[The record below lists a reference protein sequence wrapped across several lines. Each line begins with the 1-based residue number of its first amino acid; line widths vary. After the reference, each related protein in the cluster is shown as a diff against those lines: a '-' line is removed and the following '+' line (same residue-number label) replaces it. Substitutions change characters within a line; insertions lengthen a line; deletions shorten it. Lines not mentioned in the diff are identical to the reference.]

1 MRAQEE
7 EKRRA
12 AKCGPAAFCRLPFG
26 ALCDMIFQLEY
37 LNLEELL
44 WSAKTYWSPRRTWTA
59 SGSLRRRSAPCSPP
73 GRHIP
78 SPAWTPSGASRTWP
92 TARAHGDAGRVRL
105 HLHRRPQGGGS
116 GDPEHLRRPG
126 ARGGPGV
133 RQPGRPDPHEE
144 GEPGAGHRLMR
155 LHGPGAPGVGADQT
169 ILPPRGPGV
178 RPPRPVEVPGAPLAG
193 VRDPQAGVLRP
204 GRARDDRRGHPRGAG
219 AGREGLGLHHVRVQQ
234 LLLLLHRALR
244 PGPGAEPGPPGGPG
258 RGAGAGGGG
267 VQGHHPAGPEREL
280 LRQRPGSGLPLP
292 GPAGG
297 HRQDPRGVPD
307 PVHVQPPQ
315 GRHQAAL

>member
-1 MRAQEE
+1 MERKDVLVPQADLDRQREFE
-7 EKRRA
+7 EKIRAMFAAREAHPIALRGHLRVPAERGRR
-12 AKCGPAAFCRLPFG
+12 P
-26 ALCDMIFQLEY
+26 E
-37 LNLEELL
+37 
-44 WSAKTYWSPRRTWTA
+44 
-59 SGSLRRRSAPCSPP
+59 
-73 GRHIP
+73 
-78 SPAWTPSGASRTWP
+78 
-92 TARAHGDAGRVRL
+92 AHGDAGRVRL

-133 RQPGRPDPHEE
+133 RQPGRPGPTRRRRTRSRSSPYAAAWPRSPGCRSGSNDPT
-144 GEPGAGHRLMR
+144 PTWTWCS
-155 LHGPGAPGVGADQT
+155 APTPCGGSRSSSGRCT
-169 ILPPRGPGV
+169 
-178 RPPRPVEVPGAPLAG
+178 RPASGCSPS
-193 VRDPQAGVLRP
+193 

-234 LLLLLHRALR
+234 LLLYCIVPYVRGRERSRDPQAVWPRCGSWWRRGYKDITLLGQNVNSYGNDLD
-244 PGPGAEPGPPGGPG
+244 
-258 RGAGAGGGG
+258 
-267 VQGHHPAGPEREL
+267 L
-280 LRQRPGSGLPLP
+280 DLPLP